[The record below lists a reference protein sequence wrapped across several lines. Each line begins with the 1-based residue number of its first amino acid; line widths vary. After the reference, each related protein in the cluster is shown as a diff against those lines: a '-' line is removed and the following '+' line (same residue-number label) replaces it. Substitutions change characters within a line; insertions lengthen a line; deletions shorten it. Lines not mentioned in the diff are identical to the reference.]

1 MQFTYYLRVRDV
13 FVKTNSILHNINY
26 RLFK

>member
-1 MQFTYYLRVRDV
+1 MQFTYYLRVGDV
-13 FVKTNSILHNINY
+13 FVETNSILHNINY

>member
-13 FVKTNSILHNINY
+13 IVETNPILHNINY